1 MKASDE
7 LRLQGVRGGRQGMA
21 IGQASLNAA

>member
-7 LRLQGVRGGRQGMA
+7 LRLQGVRARRQGMA